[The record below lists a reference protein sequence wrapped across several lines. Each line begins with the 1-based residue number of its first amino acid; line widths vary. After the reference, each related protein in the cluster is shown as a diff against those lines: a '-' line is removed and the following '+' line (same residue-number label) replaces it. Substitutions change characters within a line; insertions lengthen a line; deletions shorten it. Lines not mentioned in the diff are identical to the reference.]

1 MPIEPPAVEHFW
13 ARTGEFRPDQEEL
26 LKAVD
31 RQRGRLKRPPRLTE
45 LLALLRTMGYR
56 QLSPE
61 MLEAHDA
68 GRLIIAEPCVSID
81 DAVVATAAA

>member
-31 RQRGRLKRPPRLTE
+31 RLRGRLKRPPRLTE
-45 LLALLRTMGYR
+45 LLALLRGLGYR
-56 QLSPE
+56 QLTPE
-61 MLEAHDA
+61 MVEAYDA
-68 GRLIIAEPCVSID
+68 GRLTIAGGCSAEDP
-81 DAVVATAAA
+81 AAIGTTV

>member
-31 RQRGRLKRPPRLTE
+31 RLRGKLKRPPRLTE
-45 LLALLRTMGYR
+45 MLALLRTMGYR

-68 GRLIIAEPCVSID
+68 GRLIIAEPCMTTED
-81 DAVVATAAA
+81 TAAPVAA

>member
-1 MPIEPPAVEHFW
+1 MPIETPAVEHFW

-31 RQRGRLKRPPRLTE
+31 RLRGKLKRPPRLTE
-45 LLALLRTMGYR
+45 MLALLRTMGYR

-68 GRLIIAEPCVSID
+68 GRLMIAEPCIAAD
-81 DAVVATAAA
+81 DSPATIAA

>member
-31 RQRGRLKRPPRLTE
+31 RLRGRLKRPPRLTE
-45 LLALLRTMGYR
+45 VLALLQGLGYR
-56 QLSPE
+56 KLPPQLV
-61 MLEAHDA
+61 EAYDA
-68 GRLIIAEPCVSID
+68 GRLTAPEAEPTEAPVPVEMAS
-81 DAVVATAAA
+81 

>member
-1 MPIEPPAVEHFW
+1 MSIETPAVEHFW

-31 RQRGRLKRPPRLTE
+31 RLRGRLKRPPRLTE
-45 LLALLRTMGYR
+45 MLALLQTMGYR

-61 MLEAHDA
+61 MVQAHDA
-68 GRLIIAEPCVSID
+68 GRLVIVEPCLSAD
-81 DAVVATAAA
+81 ESAPTVAA

>member
-1 MPIEPPAVEHFW
+1 MLPESPAVEHFW

-31 RQRGRLKRPPRLTE
+31 RLRGRLKRPPRLTE
-45 LLALLRTMGYR
+45 LLALLKTMGYR

-61 MLEAHDA
+61 LVEAYDA
-68 GRLIIAEPCVSID
+68 GRLTAVAPPVGDCVTNQ
-81 DAVVATAAA
+81 A

>member
-1 MPIEPPAVEHFW
+1 MVTQPPAVEHFW

-31 RQRGRLKRPPRLTE
+31 RLRGKLKRPPRLTE
-45 LLALLRTMGYR
+45 LLALLQGLGYR

-61 MLEAHDA
+61 LVEAYDA
-68 GRLIIAEPCVSID
+68 GRLVAVPAPAVEPPP
-81 DAVVATAAA
+81 AVIS

>member
-31 RQRGRLKRPPRLTE
+31 RLRGKLKRPPRLTE
-45 LLALLRTMGYR
+45 MLALLRTMGYR

-61 MLEAHDA
+61 MLQAFDA
-68 GRLIIAEPCVSID
+68 GRLMIVEPCMSTE
-81 DAVVATAAA
+81 DAATPVAA

>member
-1 MPIEPPAVEHFW
+1 MQTEPPAVEHFW

-31 RQRGRLKRPPRLTE
+31 RLRGRLKRPPRLTE
-45 LLALLRTMGYR
+45 MLMLLRSMGYR

-61 MLEAHDA
+61 MLAAHDA
-68 GRLIIAEPCVSID
+68 GRLMIVPGEPIEEPLAVS
-81 DAVVATAAA
+81 A

>member
-31 RQRGRLKRPPRLTE
+31 RLRGRLKRPPRLTE
-45 LLALLRTMGYR
+45 LLALLRGLGYR
-56 QLSPE
+56 QLTPE
-61 MLEAHDA
+61 MVEAYDA
-68 GRLIIAEPCVSID
+68 GRLTIAVPCAVEEPG
-81 DAVVATAAA
+81 VATTV